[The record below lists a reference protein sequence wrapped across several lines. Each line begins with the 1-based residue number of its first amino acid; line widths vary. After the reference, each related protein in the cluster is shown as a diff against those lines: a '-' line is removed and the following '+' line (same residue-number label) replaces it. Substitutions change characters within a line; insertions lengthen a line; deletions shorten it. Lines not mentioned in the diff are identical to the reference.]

1 MQEEPLATQQ
11 HGVDDD
17 VLITPRDDD
26 PPIDRGSPTVE
37 QASNHSPV
45 YQARAPYVYKTRHA
59 HWLAYVL
66 GDREAVIDYDK
77 VRHQA
82 RSGSSAQQAL
92 FRKTMERM
100 KTSLLVELQ
109 RLQANAAAGDTTE
122 SNERR
127 RKVSE
132 QLLNSWA

>member
-1 MQEEPLATQQ
+1 MPEKPPATQQ
-11 HGVDDD
+11 HGVEDD
-17 VLITPRDDD
+17 VLITPREDD
-26 PPIDRGSPTVE
+26 PPVDRESPTVE
-37 QASNHSPV
+37 QERNDSPV
-45 YQARAPYVYKTRHA
+45 HQGCAPYVYKTRHA

-82 RSGSSAQQAL
+82 RSGSSVQHAL
-92 FRKTMERM
+92 FRQTMERM

-109 RLQANAAAGDTTE
+109 RLQANAAAGDTTA

-132 QLLNSWA
+132 QPLNS